1 MNKTTFTKKAKELLN
16 KNFRIDIDVLK
27 AKVISFGVQKVFG
40 DWTIEYLIITSSAV
54 IKRVYIS
61 ELSNDRIYIKWE
73 EMEGVKKENNFKIIY
88 DFED

>member
-27 AKVISFGVQKVFG
+27 AKVIAFDVRKVFG
-40 DWTIEYLIITSSAV
+40 DWTVEYLIITSSSV

-73 EMEGVKKENNFKIIY
+73 DMKEVEKENNFKIIY